1 MILFHNKIKTI
12 DKINYLFVFIQ
23 ILFLFAS
30 SHGNETYKLY
40 FVLVEICF
48 LFFYFQRIK
57 FNKYIL
63 ILFFLLAAANPEAIT
78 TITYS
83 FCSYLFAIRLIRLDQ
98 IKISNIIKGVL
109 FIQITYVLIIA
120 FQGINPNE
128 FINASRNHIAVPF
141 IFFGSLNFFLE
152 RKNNLYSNKLWY
164 FFILL
169 ICLWSV
175 SRANIISGALLFLMS
190 FFSFK
195 NKSLSSRNKK
205 FISFISLSSLITFI
219 IYYLDTI
226 KEQLFVKSFTL
237 VKFLDDR
244 NSILEN
250 ERINIIDE
258 YIESLSFIDYIF
270 GKSIDYNIHNSYFNL
285 HALFGIL
292 GLLFFI
298 FLAYKIKKRIIF
310 LIPILLRSITDTVS
324 FFGGELDFI
333 FFYLAF
339 L

>member
-1 MILFHNKIKTI
+1 MKTI
-12 DKINYLFVFIQ
+12 DKINYLFVFVQ
-23 ILFLFAS
+23 FLFLFAS
-30 SHGNETYKLY
+30 SRGYETYKLY

-48 LFFYFQRIK
+48 LFFYFQRLK

-63 ILFFLLAAANPEAIT
+63 IFIFLLILANPYAVTSI
-78 TITYS
+78 IYC

-120 FQGINPNE
+120 LQGTNPNE
-128 FINASRNHIAVPF
+128 FINASRNHVAVPF

-164 FFILL
+164 LFILL
-169 ICLWSV
+169 ICVWSI
-175 SRANIISGALLFLMS
+175 SRANIISGAVLFLMS

-195 NKSLSSRNKK
+195 NKSLISKHKK
-205 FISFISLSSLITFI
+205 VISLISVSSFIAFI
-219 IYYLDTI
+219 LYYLENI
-226 KEQLFVKSFTL
+226 KELLFVKSFTL
-237 VKFLDDR
+237 VKFFDDR
-244 NSILEN
+244 NSVLEN
-250 ERINIIDE
+250 ERFGLIDK
-258 YIESLSFIDYIF
+258 YIEGLNFIDYIF
-270 GKSIDYNIHNSYFNL
+270 GKSVDYNIHNSYINL
-285 HALFGIL
+285 HALFGIF
-292 GLLFFI
+292 GFLFFI
-298 FLAYKIKKRIIF
+298 FLAYKMKKRIIF
-310 LIPILLRSITDTVS
+310 LIPVLLRSFTDTIS